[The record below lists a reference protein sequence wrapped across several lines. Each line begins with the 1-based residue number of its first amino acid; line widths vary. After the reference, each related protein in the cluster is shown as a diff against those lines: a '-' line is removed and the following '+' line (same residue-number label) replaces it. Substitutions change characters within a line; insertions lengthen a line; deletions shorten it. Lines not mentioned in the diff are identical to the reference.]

1 MHSIAA
7 LALALAAVAVPAA
20 RERARP
26 RDAAEKAADRA
37 DKMVCKRFT
46 KTGSLVDR
54 VRVCK
59 TKNEWQRDRDNLRN
73 SAASGT
79 CGQPTLNGC

>member
-7 LALALAAVAVPAA
+7 LALSLAAVAVPAA
-20 RERARP
+20 GERARP
-26 RDAAEKAADRA
+26 RDVAEKAADRA

-46 KTGSLVDR
+46 KTGSLVDS

-59 TKNEWQRDRDNLRN
+59 TKSEWQRDRDNLRN
-73 SAASGT
+73 SAASGA

>member
-7 LALALAAVAVPAA
+7 LALTLATVAGSAA
-20 RERARP
+20 AEQAKP
-26 RDAAEKAADRA
+26 RDAAEKAADRS
-37 DKMVCKRFT
+37 DKMICKRFT
-46 KTGSLVDR
+46 KTGSLVDS

-59 TKNEWQRDRDNLRN
+59 TKGEWQRDRDNLRN
-73 SAASGT
+73 SATSGA

>member
-7 LALALAAVAVPAA
+7 LALFLAAGAGPIAG
-20 RERARP
+20 EHARP
-26 RDAAEKAADRA
+26 RDAAEKAADRS
-37 DKMVCKRFT
+37 DKVICKRFT
-46 KTGSLVDR
+46 KTGSLVDS

-59 TKNEWQRDRDNLRN
+59 TKGEWQRDRDNLRN
-73 SAASGT
+73 SAASGA

>member
-20 RERARP
+20 GKRARP

-46 KTGSLVDR
+46 KTGSLVDS

-73 SAASGT
+73 SAASGA